1 LESAFRRL
9 RIQFLTAEL
18 ELRKVTCESLARR
31 FERYPLT
38 CGQRADLL
46 SRREDM
52 LQESHLLEAMLD
64 LLEREEREESE
75 AGLRGLRERTQLD
88 PEDFTCFT
96 WFYRAKDGTH

>member
-18 ELRKVTCESLARR
+18 ELRKLTCESLARK

-46 SRREDM
+46 NRREDM

-64 LLEREEREESE
+64 LLEREESE
-75 AGLRGLRERTQLD
+75 AGLHGLRERTQLD

-96 WFYRAKDGTH
+96 WFYRAKNGTHKT